1 MPFYEYRCT
10 DCLNQFEAMR
20 SITQRDSSAECP
32 DCGSE
37 QSKRGITAPMSF
49 SMAADGTVRAMSGSS
64 PCGGCVATSCSGCSS
79 K

>member
-10 DCLNQFEAMR
+10 DCQNQFELMR
-20 SITQRDSSAECP
+20 SITQRDMSAECP

-37 QSKRGITAPMSF
+37 QSSRTITVPMAF
-49 SMAADGTVRAMSGSS
+49 SMSADGTVSAMAGSS
-64 PCGGCVATSCSGCSS
+64 PCGGCVATSCSGCS